1 MIWTIISFVILL
13 IILKRVA
20 WNPILKALDAREKGI
35 QDNIDAA
42 KLSRE
47 EAEKSLEDYK
57 KKLAEAQAE
66 AQSIVSKARKDAER
80 VREDLLAK
88 SKQEAEKQVE
98 RARKQIDLESQE
110 AVTRIRAELASLVVA
125 SAEKVI
131 GKTLNMDDHE
141 RLIMESLKEKTN

>member
-13 IILKRVA
+13 FILKKVA
-20 WNPILKALDAREKGI
+20 WTPILKALDAREKGI

-42 KLSRE
+42 RLSRE
-47 EAEKSLEDYK
+47 DAEKALEEYK
-57 KKLAEAQAE
+57 KQLAEAQTE

-88 SKQEAEKQVE
+88 SKQEAENQVE

-110 AVTRIRAELASLVVA
+110 AINRIRAELASLVVA

-131 GKTLNMDDHE
+131 GKSLSMDDHE
-141 RLIMESLKEKTN
+141 RLIMESLKENSN